1 MKTLTTVL
9 LCVGVLFLQ
18 GCTYVPAVEPTDL
31 STVHEET
38 AARSEIEAVLGEPV
52 ESRETKEGSISI
64 YIYDRGA
71 EGGFEDP
78 LVKHD
83 GSSGENLLTSVLNSI
98 RTLFL
103 AAPIYWAS
111 TPFLYADKVDEQE
124 GYLAIVYSA
133 DDTVIKYSVLWTGV
147 DIDRLIDRVIQGLQR
162 RVKLEEECRL
172 PFSEAIQL
180 DAATLYDLGFSCP
193 TMRSDPQTALLPRQ
207 WMCLSAHQGDQNA
220 QYVLGN
226 YYRQGSNLVLQDPIE
241 AYKWLSLAAK
251 DGDATTKRL
260 RDVFARQLT
269 PEQIAEAERLVAEWE
284 PNPAECEVETAAATD

>member
-1 MKTLTTVL
+1 MKTLATVS

-31 STVHEET
+31 SPVYEESAT
-38 AARSEIEAVLGEPV
+38 RSEIEAVLGEPV
-52 ESRETKEGSISI
+52 ESRGIDQGSISI

-71 EGGFEDP
+71 EGGIEAP
-78 LVKHD
+78 LGYPHVSCKEC
-83 GSSGENLLTSVLNSI
+83 GIGWILI
-98 RTLFL
+98 QPF
-103 AAPIYWAS
+103 IWAS

-124 GYLAIVYSA
+124 GYLAVVYSA
-133 DDTVIKYSVLWTGV
+133 DDTVSYYDTAR
-147 DIDRLIDRVIQGLQR
+147 DIDRVIQRLQR

-220 QYVLGN
+220 QYVLGK

-284 PNPAECEVETAAATD
+284 PNPAECEIETAATTH

>member
-1 MKTLTTVL
+1 MKTLATVSF
-9 LCVGVLFLQ
+9 CVGVLFLQ
-18 GCTYVPAVEPTDL
+18 GCTGLDGQIYVPAVEPTNL
-31 STVHEET
+31 SPVYEESAT
-38 AARSEIEAVLGEPV
+38 RSEIEAVLGEPV

-133 DDTVIKYSVLWTGV
+133 DDTVIKYSVLWSAV
-147 DIDRLIDRVIQGLQR
+147 PDIDRLIDRENAQLQLKMR
-162 RVKLEEECRL
+162 AENGDPDAQWKL
-172 PFSEAIQL
+172 
-180 DAATLYDLGFSCP
+180 ATSP
-193 TMRSDPQTALLPRQ
+193 DPQWERWLCLAAHGGNAEAQHRLGKHYRHGGGGVNADAVTAYL
-207 WMCLSAHQGDQNA
+207 
-220 QYVLGN
+220 
-226 YYRQGSNLVLQDPIE
+226 
-241 AYKWLSLAAK
+241 WLSLAESPHERAIV
-251 DGDATTKRL
+251 ANSM
-260 RDVFARQLT
+260 T
-269 PEQIAEAERLVAEWE
+269 PDQITEAERLLAEWE
-284 PNPAECEVETAAATD
+284 PNPAECEIETAATTH